1 MSALSYL
8 FNFVVFPGFL
18 FLAVMGFVV
27 SWVDRKVSAR
37 VQWRVGPPFYQPLVD
52 FIKLLGKEVI
62 VPEKTSAMVFLGAPL
77 LGLTGATLAGT
88 IVYLTGFTG
97 KGFVGDVIVLVYLLL
112 IPSIAIII
120 AGSASRNPL
129 SSVGASREMT
139 LMLAYELPFILAL
152 LVPIVKS
159 GGNLRLSVLATNTP
173 LYSLSGVIACVV
185 ALIALQ
191 AKLTLVP
198 FDIPEAE
205 TEIMAGPFVEYS
217 GAPLGV
223 FKLMHEILLFVA
235 PGFLTLVFWGGL
247 SSWWAIPKFLLFL
260 VLFILIRNTNPR
272 LRIDQAVK
280 FFWIIM
286 TSLAAIA
293 LVLAIYGL

>member
-1 MSALSYL
+1 LSALGYL

-18 FLAVMGFVV
+18 FLSIMGFVV

-37 VQWRVGPPFYQPLVD
+37 VQWRVGPPIYQPLVD

-62 VPEKTSAMVFLGAPL
+62 VPEKTSAVVFLGAPL
-77 LGLTGATLAGT
+77 IGLAGATLAGT
-88 IVYLTGFTG
+88 IIYLTGLTG
-97 KGFVGDVIVLVYLLL
+97 KGFVGDLIVVIYLLL

-120 AGSASRNPL
+120 GGSASRNPL

-139 LMLAYELPFILAL
+139 LMLAYELPFIMAL
-152 LVPIVKS
+152 LVPVIKS
-159 GGNLRLSVLATNTP
+159 GGNLRLSVLAANTP
-173 LYSLSGVIACVV
+173 LYSISGVIACIV

-223 FKLMHEILLFVA
+223 FKLMHEILFFVA

-247 SSWWAIPKFLLFL
+247 NSWWAIPKIVLFL
-260 VLFILIRNTNPR
+260 VLFILIKNTNPR
-272 LRIDQAVK
+272 LRIDQALK
-280 FFWIIM
+280 FFWIVM
-286 TSLAAIA
+286 ASLAVIA
-293 LVLAIYGL
+293 LVLALYGL